1 MEING
6 YKCIAEFKRA
16 NTRSG
21 GVAIFEN
28 ITSNIKATVHGLKKT
43 SAEYDEQLALADNCG
58 DVCSVQVVLNCIRTL
73 IVVVYISPE
82 TTIMQKKYFMIR
94 NLFSYARKNVPIL
107 VSGDFNIDVSKQENV
122 DFIGF
127 MKKHLNLH
135 LMSDPLQATTLGGT
149 CIDIV
154 FGKNIN
160 VETRRYISYFSYHQP
175 LLSLIEVAD

>member
-1 MEING
+1 M
-6 YKCIAEFKRA
+6 
-16 NTRSG
+16 
-21 GVAIFEN
+21 
-28 ITSNIKATVHGLKKT
+28 
-43 SAEYDEQLALADNCG
+43 ADNCG
-58 DVCSVQVVLNCIRTL
+58 DVCSVQVVLNGIRTL

-94 NLFSYARKNVPIL
+94 NLFSYTRKNVPIL
-107 VSGDFNIDVSKQENV
+107 GSGDFNIDVSKQENV

-127 MKKHLNLH
+127 MKKHLSLH
-135 LMSDPLQATTLGGT
+135 LMSDPLQATTLNGT

-160 VETRRYISYFSYHQP
+160 VETRRYISYFSYHRP